1 MKIEIVAN
9 KLSDTDAS
17 TGQHYR
23 LAKGDQVTVP
33 DEYGR
38 KLCDAGWAKDITDYG
53 ALEEG
58 AEDPRYP
65 SAPFTPGA
73 AKLKVDK
80 LNVQPKGRV

>member
-17 TGQHYR
+17 TGQHHQ
-23 LAKGDQVTVP
+23 LAKGDVVTVS
-33 DEYGR
+33 DEYGQ
-38 KLCDAGWAKDITDYG
+38 KLCDAGWAKDASGEY
-53 ALEEG
+53 A
-58 AEDPRYP
+58 

-80 LNVQPKGRV
+80 LNVQPKGAPKGRV